1 VLIQRAGDAAI
12 DLEEKRAHLVQ
23 GELPPRDLPDDV
35 KCALVA
41 GLGLLGIFVGQP
53 AASLI
58 PAAITMMQMG
68 CFDVLPE

>member
-1 VLIQRAGDAAI
+1 
-12 DLEEKRAHLVQ
+12 
-23 GELPPRDLPDDV
+23 
-35 KCALVA
+35 
-41 GLGLLGIFVGQP
+41 LLGISVGQP